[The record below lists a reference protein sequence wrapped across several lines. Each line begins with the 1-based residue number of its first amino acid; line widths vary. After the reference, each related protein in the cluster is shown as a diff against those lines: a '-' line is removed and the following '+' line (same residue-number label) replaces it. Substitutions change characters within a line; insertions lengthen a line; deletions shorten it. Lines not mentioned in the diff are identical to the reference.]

1 MACKGCYIVGFFNLP
16 ENNLRTERHY
26 TDEWDCYSI
35 QKHVI
40 KETGP
45 KVSYFA
51 GFWYHPLMTM
61 SAQAHAYRYPLFESG
76 MKTGLRVIAVCRKDR
91 VLLSKHK

>member
-1 MACKGCYIVGFFNLP
+1 MAYKGGFIVGFFNPPEKNLP
-16 ENNLRTERHY
+16 AEKRY
-26 TDEWDCYSI
+26 TVEWDYYSI

-45 KVSYFA
+45 KVGCFA
-51 GFWYHPLMTM
+51 GFCHHRLTAM
-61 SAQAHAYRYPLFESG
+61 SAHTHAYRYPLVESG
-76 MKTGLRVIAVCRKDR
+76 TKTGLRAIALCRKDR